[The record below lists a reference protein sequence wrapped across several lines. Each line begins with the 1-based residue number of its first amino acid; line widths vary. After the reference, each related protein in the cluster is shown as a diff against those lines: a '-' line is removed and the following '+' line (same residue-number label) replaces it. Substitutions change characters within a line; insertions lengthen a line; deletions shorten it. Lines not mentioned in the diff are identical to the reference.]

1 VPDTGEDARWTR
13 QAANER
19 LVREFNY
26 EKDLVDGADGRPDEE
41 VLFYC
46 ACGREDC
53 DRRLCLSIAEY
64 RAAHAAPHRFIV
76 DLDHVTPHIERVVER
91 HPKYLVVEKLPAYQG
106 ADPTAG

>member
-19 LVREFNY
+19 LIREFNY
-26 EKDLVDGADGRPDEE
+26 EKNLVDGADGSPEEE

-53 DRRLCLSIAEY
+53 DRRLCLSIDEY
-64 RAAHAAPHRFIV
+64 RAAHATPHRFIV
-76 DLDHVTPHIERVVER
+76 DVDHLTPHIERVVER
-91 HPKYLVVEKLPAYQG
+91 HPTYLVVEKLPAYQG